1 MACVRALGTH
11 ACAVA
16 PSFTRRTPGW
26 AAPWPPVS
34 KRQDYRTPAPRG
46 NRACI
51 PLIRALRRPCAAPS
65 DRAANA
71 AAQRPLQTWPRYAAL
86 QTRPRNPALQTRVA
100 YSPPRRA
107 PTRPR
112 VDALTGSA
120 APRVARG
127 YGRLRGL
134 RECGL
139 LPPGA
144 DRLAAMPPSR
154 PSLTLQRRPRHGPA
168 GALWGG

>member
-1 MACVRALGTH
+1 MGCPPG
-11 ACAVA
+11 
-16 PSFTRRTPGW
+16 RRSRSDKIIGP
-26 AAPWPPVS
+26 
-34 KRQDYRTPAPRG
+34 PAPRG
-46 NRACI
+46 NRASI
-51 PLIRALRRPCAAPS
+51 ALQTRP
-65 DRAANA
+65 RNA
-71 AAQRPLQTWPRYAAL
+71 ALQTWPRYAAL